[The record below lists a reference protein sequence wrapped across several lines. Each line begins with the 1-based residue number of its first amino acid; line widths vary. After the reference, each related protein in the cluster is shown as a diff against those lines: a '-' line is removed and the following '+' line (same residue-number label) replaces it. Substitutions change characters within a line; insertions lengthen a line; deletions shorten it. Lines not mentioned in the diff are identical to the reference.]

1 MQGESCGSAQHLLLL
16 DEFYRSAMLIAGKR
30 LLWYLVPS
38 EYDDHYDDYV
48 NGLFAH
54 GKLSQDDWLDL
65 GGFNR
70 IPAEEYFGSALW
82 QLYKGIDSPTRRC
95 SSRC

>member
-1 MQGESCGSAQHLLLL
+1 MH
-16 DEFYRSAMLIAGKR
+16 IAGKR
-30 LLWYLVPS
+30 LLWYLVPA

-65 GGFNR
+65 GALTAFPPR
-70 IPAEEYFGSALW
+70 STSAPPCGS
-82 QLYKGIDSPTRRC
+82 STRA
-95 SSRC
+95 